1 MFDVLKLQLGKTLS
15 VLISLALL
23 ANASASEPRFEQLG
37 ESIQKLCDQHDGTVA
52 IAIEF
57 IESGHTIFINEDQV
71 MPTASLI
78 KLAVMHEAYDQANS
92 DTLDLSKKII
102 LKEEDKV
109 PGSGILSNHFSE
121 GLTLSLHDA
130 IHLMI
135 TYSDNTAT
143 NLVLDQVGLQ
153 QVCDGMAKMGLAE
166 TRINAKVYRG
176 SSTSI
181 SPERSEL
188 YGLGSTTAKE
198 TLSLLKQ
205 IYQKNAVSK
214 SASEAM
220 LSHLFTCDDD
230 TKLAAGFP
238 TGTPF
243 AHKTGAISHA
253 RCDAG
258 IVEVADESIVLV
270 VLTAN
275 NRDQSWTNSN
285 QALELCKGIGRLVY
299 THAASQTS
307 TSTADSNKE
316 AKKLS
321 IGSFGRL
328 VEDLQRTLNAKLEPS
343 ASLSVDGDFG
353 PATRAAVIRFQEA
366 KGLTAD
372 GIFDQD
378 DWKALGTLI
387 TEDEPAPEPSMANRQ
402 ELPSTPAD
410 PLEGPPFVTAKAWAI
425 ANLEDGTILFESNL
439 NDKLDIASTTK
450 IMTAY
455 LVLELAEKN
464 PSVLS
469 EQILFSEK
477 ADQTRGSTCG
487 IRAGEIVSVE
497 ELLFGLLLPSGNDA
511 AIALAEHFGSRLVKK
526 TAEQES
532 DELFVIAMNEKAQ
545 SLGMTQTHF
554 CNPHGLTEPGHLSS
568 ANDLVKL
575 TCAAMHFDSF
585 RRYVKTRQHGCQL
598 DSKSGYRRN
607 VLWRNTN
614 QLLEI
619 DGYTGV
625 KTGTTTAAGACLV
638 SACQRDEQEIIMVL
652 LGSSSSRGRYAD
664 SRNLY
669 RWAWNEL
676 SKP

>member
-1 MFDVLKLQLGKTLS
+1 MFEVIKPQLGKTLPIFIFLS
-15 VLISLALL
+15 LL
-23 ANASASEPRFEQLG
+23 ANASANDSRFKQLG
-37 ESIQKLCDQHDGTVA
+37 ESIQELCDQHEGTVA
-52 IAIEF
+52 IGIEF
-57 IESGHTIFINEDQV
+57 LESGQTILINEDQV

-92 DTLDLSKKII
+92 DTLDLSKKIT

-109 PGSGILSNHFSE
+109 PGSGILSNHFSG
-121 GLTLSLHDA
+121 GLSLSLHDA

-143 NLVLDQVGLQ
+143 NLVLDHVGLQ
-153 QVCDGMAKMGLAE
+153 QVCDGMAKIGLPE
-166 TRINAKVYRG
+166 TRINAQVYRG

-181 SPERSEL
+181 SPERSER

-198 TLSLLKQ
+198 TLALLKQ
-205 IYQKNAVSK
+205 IYQKKAVSK

-238 TGTPF
+238 AGTRF

-258 IVEVADESIVLV
+258 IVKVADESIVLV

-285 QALELCKGIGRLVY
+285 QALELCKGIGKLVY
-299 THAASQTS
+299 THAASQAS
-307 TSTADSNKE
+307 RSTADSKE
-316 AKKLS
+316 DAKKLS

-328 VEDLQRTLNAKLEPS
+328 VEDLQRTLNAKLEPTT
-343 ASLSVDGDFG
+343 SLSVDGDFG

-366 KGLTAD
+366 KGLKAD
-372 GIFDQD
+372 GIFDLD

-387 TEDEPAPEPSMANRQ
+387 TEDEPAPEPSVANRQ

-410 PLEGPPFVTAKAWAI
+410 SLEGPPFVTAKAWAI
-425 ANLEDGTILFESNL
+425 ANLEDGAILFESNL

-464 PSVLS
+464 PSILS
-469 EQILFSEK
+469 EQIIFSEK
-477 ADQTRGSTCG
+477 ADRTRGSTCG
-487 IRAGEIVSVE
+487 IRAGEILSVE

-511 AIALAEHFGSRLVKK
+511 AIALAEHFGSRIVKR
-526 TAEQES
+526 TAEQAS

-545 SLGMTQTHF
+545 SLGMTRTHF
-554 CNPHGLTEPGHLSS
+554 CNPHGLTESGHQSS

-585 RRYVKTRQHGCQL
+585 RRYVNTRQHGCKL

-607 VLWRNTN
+607 VLWKNTN

-638 SACQRDEQEIIMVL
+638 SACQRDEQEIILVL

-676 SKP
+676 LKQ

>member
-1 MFDVLKLQLGKTLS
+1 MFEVIKPQLGKTLPIFIFLS
-15 VLISLALL
+15 LL
-23 ANASASEPRFEQLG
+23 ANASANDSRFKQLG
-37 ESIQKLCDQHDGTVA
+37 ESIQELCDQHEGTVA
-52 IAIEF
+52 IGIEF
-57 IESGHTIFINEDQV
+57 LESGQTILINEDQV

-92 DTLDLSKKII
+92 DTLDLSKKIT

-109 PGSGILSNHFSE
+109 PGSGILSNHFSG

-143 NLVLDQVGLQ
+143 NLVLDHVGLQ
-153 QVCDGMAKMGLAE
+153 QVCDGMAKIGLPE
-166 TRINAKVYRG
+166 TRINAQVYRG

-181 SPERSEL
+181 SPERSER

-198 TLSLLKQ
+198 TLALLKQ
-205 IYQKNAVSK
+205 IYQKKAVSK

-238 TGTPF
+238 AGTRF

-258 IVEVADESIVLV
+258 IVKVADESIVLV

-285 QALELCKGIGRLVY
+285 QALELCKGIGKLVY
-299 THAASQTS
+299 THAASQAS
-307 TSTADSNKE
+307 RSTADSKE
-316 AKKLS
+316 DAKKLS

-328 VEDLQRTLNAKLEPS
+328 VEDLQRTLNAKLEPTT
-343 ASLSVDGDFG
+343 SLSVDGDFG

-366 KGLTAD
+366 KGLKAD
-372 GIFDQD
+372 GIFDLD

-387 TEDEPAPEPSMANRQ
+387 TEDEPAPEPSVANRQ

-410 PLEGPPFVTAKAWAI
+410 SLEGPPFVTAKAWAI
-425 ANLEDGTILFESNL
+425 ANLEDGAILFESNL

-464 PSVLS
+464 PSILS
-469 EQILFSEK
+469 EQIIFSEK
-477 ADQTRGSTCG
+477 ADRTRGSTCG

-511 AIALAEHFGSRLVKK
+511 AIALAEHFGSRIVKR
-526 TAEQES
+526 TAEQAS

-545 SLGMTQTHF
+545 SLGMTRTHF
-554 CNPHGLTEPGHLSS
+554 CNPHGLTESGHQSS

-585 RRYVKTRQHGCQL
+585 RRYVNTRQHGCKL

-607 VLWRNTN
+607 VLWKNTN

-638 SACQRDEQEIIMVL
+638 SACQRDEQEIILVL

-676 SKP
+676 LKQ